1 MTTAT
6 ATKVVVDGETLVKAV
21 TKSLIT
27 ESAFLSPQPAT
38 FIANPRGI
46 LKLVEDA
53 SATPEQIDQWIEEAR
68 ATNANS

>member
-1 MTTAT
+1 MTEIRYP
-6 ATKVVVDGETLVKAV
+6 VDGETLVKAV
-21 TKSLIT
+21 ASSLIT

-53 SATPEQIDQWIEEAR
+53 GATPEQIDQWIEEAR
-68 ATNANS
+68 ATNAH